1 MFSFLYEYMCAGL
14 PWLLLRQLPYTCVKL
29 STYDVLLNQ
38 LKQRVREPSGLISQ
52 SRSSKCQGS
61 SQGIDESVRERESS
75 SSRRQELRMQLL
87 SGVCAGMLAAVVSNP
102 ADVIL
107 SKICTRNPNLQE
119 CVIISRLGFNSDL
132 RIVA

>member
-1 MFSFLYEYMCAGL
+1 V
-14 PWLLLRQLPYTCVKL
+14 LLRQLPYTCVKL

-38 LKQRVREPSGLISQ
+38 MKQRARERSGRPSQ
-52 SRSSKCQGS
+52 RRSNKCKGS
-61 SQGIDESVRERESS
+61 SQDSGSGSDESVCERESS
-75 SSRRQELRMQLL
+75 HLQRQELRMQLL

-119 CVIISRLGFNSDL
+119 CVIISRL
-132 RIVA
+132 